1 MKRKKFGNVV
11 ILIVLVFACIVLF
24 MINGELCASNS
35 RLALFLYCCF
45 VELIVVFQSMISN
58 KSFISNNKI
67 ADLIFIA
74 SMFGG
79 LLLARVNIE
88 GIYAAL
94 YVFIC
99 YINGIAYNMK
109 GNTKRR
115 SKEWSKP
122 VLIKA
127 GVAVLIVTYINAK
140 TNFLKGDYSIGACVL
155 ITLAAVITYFV
166 LTDNL
171 DNLVPKWIRL
181 DDETVD

>member
-11 ILIVLVFACIVLF
+11 ILIVLVVACIVLLI
-24 MINGELCASNS
+24 INSELCAYNS

-58 KSFISNNKI
+58 KSFISNKAI
-67 ADLIFIA
+67 ADLLFIV

-79 LLLARVNIE
+79 LSLTRVNIE
-88 GIYAAL
+88 GIYDAL

-99 YINGIAYNMK
+99 YINGIAYNM
-109 GNTKRR
+109 NEDTYRR
-115 SKEWSKP
+115 KKWSKP

-127 GVAVLIVTYINAK
+127 GVATLLVTYINAK
-140 TNFLKGDYSIGACVL
+140 TTFLKGDYSIGACVL

-166 LTDNL
+166 LTDDL
-171 DNLVPKWIRL
+171 DNLVPKWMRL
-181 DDETVD
+181 DGKTVD